1 MKSESKIIKEEDRDL
16 WYKRMGE
23 RTPIN
28 PDNEPFSWMDYFD
41 LMDWYKGLE
50 T

>member
-1 MKSESKIIKEEDRDL
+1 MINKLKEEERDL

-28 PDNEPFSWMDYFD
+28 PDNELFISWMDYFD
-41 LMDWYKGLE
+41 LMDECKGLE